1 MRRLITGVK
10 VMAGLRCRKQ
20 RLGWGDVMTKMKMA
34 FFVVVFMSGSLNSS
48 NRAHVVRVTVRVS
61 KEF

>member
-34 FFVVVFMSGSLNSS
+34 FFVVVFMSG
-48 NRAHVVRVTVRVS
+48 
-61 KEF
+61 